1 MVLCSLG
8 PDGPAIN
15 SDWPGS
21 GVTPRRYARSVIL
34 HLSGPS
40 NAGPGE
46 RDLMLNRAKDFLS
59 EADETIRIDV
69 PGRGGGEEGSG
80 SVRAEIEPAIPVLQ
94 SASLFGGVS
103 GLLIVDANQ
112 LTADEAKVLA
122 GLIETMD
129 PEAVAL
135 VIVSEGAVPAA
146 LAKVLKASAEV
157 VSFRKLRERDSQ
169 TWLIDEIRKRGLAI
183 DGAGAEVLIQR
194 FGTDTASIGQA
205 LDQLAETGEKLTAD
219 LIKDR
224 FKNRPNEPTWLYTD
238 AVTKGN
244 TGDALRRLGD
254 LLTHTHPLVLLSA
267 LESEVRRR
275 ALALSASDVEEFRSH
290 MGARTNDRSI
300 EFLWRNRA
308 RVKDSSLRQ
317 AVDALV
323 RADRILKSAPEPMHR
338 ITMERLTVAMS
349 RWMSG
354 R

>member
-1 MVLCSLG
+1 MTSSLG
-8 PDGPAIN
+8 GTL
-15 SDWPGS
+15 G
-21 GVTPRRYARSVIL
+21 GMLL

-46 RDLMLNRAKDFLS
+46 RDLMLTRARDFLAGAG
-59 EADETIRIDV
+59 ADEVVRIDV
-69 PGRGGGEEGSG
+69 PGRGAGEDGAGSL
-80 SVRAEIEPAIPVLQ
+80 RAEVDPAIPVLQ

-103 GLLIVDANQ
+103 GLEIVDAHQ
-112 LTADEAKVLA
+112 LTVHEAKVLA
-122 GLIETMD
+122 DLVETMD
-129 PEAVAL
+129 PSAVAL
-135 VIVSEGAVPAA
+135 VVVSSGAVPAA
-146 LAKVLKASAEV
+146 FAKVLKAHGDV
-157 VSFRKLRERDSQ
+157 VAVRKMRERDSQ
-169 TWLIDEIRKRGLAI
+169 TWLVEEVKTRGLAI
-183 DGAGAEVLIQR
+183 DAAACEALVQR
-194 FGTDTASIGQA
+194 FGTDTASLGQA
-205 LDQLAETGEKLTAD
+205 LDQLAEAEDRITPE

-224 FKNRPNEPTWLYTD
+224 FRNRPNEPTWLYTD

-244 TGDALRRLGD
+244 AGDALRRLGD

-275 ALALSASDVEEFRSH
+275 ALALSSSSIEEFTER
-290 MGARTNDRSI
+290 MGARSNDRSI

-308 RVKDSSLRQ
+308 KTKDSSLRL

-349 RWMSG
+349 RWMAG

>member
-1 MVLCSLG
+1 M
-8 PDGPAIN
+8 
-15 SDWPGS
+15 
-21 GVTPRRYARSVIL
+21 IL

-46 RDLMLNRAKDFLS
+46 RDLMLSRARAFLT
-59 EADETIRIDV
+59 EAGADDVVRIDV

-80 SVRAEIEPAIPVLQ
+80 VVRAEIEPAIPVLQ

-103 GLLIVDANQ
+103 GLEIVDAQQ
-112 LTADEAKVLA
+112 LTVDEAKILA
-122 GLIETMD
+122 ELVETMD
-129 PEAVAL
+129 TDAVAL
-135 VIVSEGAVPAA
+135 VVVSAGTTPAA
-146 LAKVLKASAEV
+146 FAKALKANGQVEAV
-157 VSFRKLRERDSQ
+157 RKMRERDSQ
-169 TWLIDEIRKRGLAI
+169 DWLVAEVRARGLSI
-183 DGAGAEVLIQR
+183 DGAGVEALIQR

-205 LDQLAETGEKLTAD
+205 LDQLADAGEKITAD

-224 FKNRPNEPTWLYTD
+224 FRNRPNEPTWLYTD
-238 AVTKGN
+238 AVTRGEA
-244 TGDALRRLGD
+244 GEALRRLGD

-275 ALALSASDVEEFRSH
+275 ALALAASDIDEFRER
-290 MGARTNDRSI
+290 MGARANDRSI
-300 EFLWRNRA
+300 EFLWRNRS
-308 RVKDSSLRQ
+308 RTKDSSLRS

-338 ITMERLTVAMS
+338 VTMERLTVAMS